1 MTIIARKYL
10 TVPTPQG
17 EAKQVILAVE
27 SSTYGFIVTRNGRE
41 IPIGPYMF
49 KHTAL
54 VAAELKEGEGLE
66 PEVTIARRMTQC
78 QPMGSRIT
86 IAWLRVVERAGTYI
100 VIEGDIVIATCPDA
114 TTALDV
120 SGLKRG
126 EGVTSMAKTFA
137 CHA

>member
-10 TVPTPQG
+10 TAPTPQG

-27 SSTYGFIVTRNGRE
+27 STAYGFIVTRNGRE
-41 IPIGPYMF
+41 IPVGPYMF

-54 VAAELKEGEGLE
+54 AAAELTEGEGLE
-66 PEVTIARRMTQC
+66 PERVIARRMTHC

-86 IAWLRVVERAGTYI
+86 IAWLRVVERAGAYI

-114 TTALDV
+114 STALDC
-120 SGLKRG
+120 SGLKQG

>member
-10 TVPTPQG
+10 TAPTPQG

-27 SSTYGFIVTRNGRE
+27 STSYGFVVTRNGRE
-41 IPIGPYMF
+41 IAVGPYMF

-54 VAAELKEGEGLE
+54 EAAQLTDGEGLE
-66 PEVTIARRMTQC
+66 PERTIARRMTKC
-78 QPMGSRIT
+78 QPMGSRVT
-86 IAWLRVVERAGTYI
+86 IAWLRVVERDGTYI
-100 VIEGDIVIATCPDA
+100 VLEGDIVIATCPDA